1 MQEEKNKE
9 LNKKLRNAERRR
21 NELLKQF
28 SDKWHEN
35 MLMGRKKL
43 EKVLNNK
50 TDLLNKSLEHQE
62 KILYKQVKSMEK
74 ANQKETC
81 LFLNKQNFYEKTILT
96 QMEFERKLK
105 DFNVSI
111 NSLKERSVQKLSP
124 EKRKDVYLQLKRKEA
139 EEKRKKQ
146 EEEEKKRNEG

>member
-1 MQEEKNKE
+1 VQEEKNKE